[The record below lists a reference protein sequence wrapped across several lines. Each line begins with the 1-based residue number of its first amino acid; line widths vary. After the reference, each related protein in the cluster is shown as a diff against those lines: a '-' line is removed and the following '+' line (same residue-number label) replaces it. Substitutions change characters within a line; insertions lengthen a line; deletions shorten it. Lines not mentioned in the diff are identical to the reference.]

1 MSFGLQSFAS
11 LWDLVMLSTTTLAA
25 LERITF
31 VYVSGTAADTV
42 QRIETCLYVEG
53 FSRPLDHGTDAT
65 SKTQLVILSKLGQK
79 LVLNSETGTIT
90 FLLNGTSYN
99 VEADS
104 LSASSTRRRSDTDE
118 EGEADELQR
127 LLSREE
133 YLARDARLDLD
144 RERRRSK
151 SKSFKYKAGKV
162 SGAGA
167 FKVSSKSSYKPVPV
181 YQYYTRSPVYLGMG
195 YYYNNRYNQYPCDSL
210 RNVTACNSVGRL
222 DTLKLL
228 VTILAPLLGLSV
240 LGL

>member
-1 MSFGLQSFAS
+1 
-11 LWDLVMLSTTTLAA
+11 MLSTTTLAA

-53 FSRPLDHGTDAT
+53 FSRPLDHGTDAA

-79 LVLNSETGTIT
+79 LVLNSVTGTIT

-104 LSASSTRRRSDTDE
+104 LSARSTRRRSDTDE
-118 EGEADELQR
+118 EGEADDLERR

-210 RNVTACNSVGRL
+210 QNVTACNSVGRL
-222 DTLKLL
+222 DALKML
-228 VTILAPLLGLSV
+228 VTLGLGLSV

>member
-1 MSFGLQSFAS
+1 
-11 LWDLVMLSTTTLAA
+11 MLSTTTLAA

-31 VYVSGTAADTV
+31 VYVSGTAANTV

-53 FSRPLDHGTDAT
+53 FSRPLDHGTDAA

-133 YLARDARLDLD
+133 YLARD
-144 RERRRSK
+144 ERRRSK

-167 FKVSSKSSYKPVPV
+167 FRVSSKSSYKPVPV

-222 DTLKLL
+222 NTLRLL
-228 VTILAPLLGLSV
+228 VTILPPLLGLSV